1 MSKRANAVPTGI
13 VWVAC
18 MISAFGIFSECRK
31 QRNARFARLPG
42 LAISSSASGLSSG
55 LRKEVGGAGIP
66 GMVKLPI
73 QIEAVRAI
81 IVVQSAEL
89 MYSFN
94 TNLSMSLG
102 PAWSA
107 GLLLRFLLLRWLQTV
122 PLIML
127 LKS

>member
-13 VWVAC
+13 VWAAC

-31 QRNARFARLPG
+31 QKNVQFARLPG
-42 LAISSSASGLSSG
+42 LAISSSASGLLNG
-55 LRKEVGGAGIP
+55 LRKEVGGVGTP
-66 GMVKLPI
+66 GMEIPHKLLT
-73 QIEAVRAI
+73 QIEGVRAI
-81 IVVQSAEL
+81 IVVPSAEL

-94 TNLSMSLG
+94 TNLLMSLG

-107 GLLLRFLLLRWLQTV
+107 GLLRWLEIV

-127 LKS
+127 LRS